1 MATVQYVLAPDRT
14 FDRLNRS
21 LPLQAHDGLWE
32 GQLPWAELVEEVPGE
47 TRWRLFRMRP
57 ELAPAYASGSTVA
70 AEGRE

>member
-1 MATVQYVLAPDRT
+1 MGHCPVRAAPEPT

-21 LPLQAHDGLWE
+21 LLLHAHDGLWE

-57 ELAPAYASGSTVA
+57 EHASPSLNGTTGA
-70 AEGRE
+70 AAALR